1 MLFTHMDGTRTHP
14 LPPCIQVD
22 LFDRDLVIIPIN
34 CNNVHWT
41 LALINVR
48 WRRFEYYDSMFGS
61 DRGRLRVLR
70 RYLEDEHKVRGG
82 GGESRS
88 GLGLG
93 SRLRGLGSRSRGSGS
108 GSGLGGSR
116 EPKARCG
123 GACPTIPLSLLTPF
137 FQDKKGAPI
146 DLSEWTDVRHLPG
159 SLPEQTNGYDCG
171 VFMCRTAEYLTRG
184 ARLDFKQV
192 QPEKGGGRK
201 IHQGRGGA
209 WIA

>member
-1 MLFTHMDGTRTHP
+1 MATLRPAEWLNDEVINYFVAMLKQRSLDPSAGQEGGTVYLHNTMFYAKLAESSSGYCYANVRRWTKRDKARQGAYGEGKRDEAHTGGRECTPGICCSRTWTARAHPP

-82 GGESRS
+82 GGESQS
-88 GLGLG
+88 GLG
-93 SRLRGLGSRSRGSGS
+93 
-108 GSGLGGSR
+108 
-116 EPKARCG
+116 
-123 GACPTIPLSLLTPF
+123 
-137 FQDKKGAPI
+137 
-146 DLSEWTDVRHLPG
+146 
-159 SLPEQTNGYDCG
+159 
-171 VFMCRTAEYLTRG
+171 
-184 ARLDFKQV
+184 
-192 QPEKGGGRK
+192 
-201 IHQGRGGA
+201 
-209 WIA
+209 